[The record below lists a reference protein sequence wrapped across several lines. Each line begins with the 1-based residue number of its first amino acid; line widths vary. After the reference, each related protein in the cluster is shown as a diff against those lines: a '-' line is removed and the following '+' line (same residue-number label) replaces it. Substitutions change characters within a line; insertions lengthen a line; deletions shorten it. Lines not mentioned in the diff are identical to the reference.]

1 VISAASIQ
9 EVMSRTDIIDVV
21 GQFVRLKKR
30 GANFIANCPFHNE
43 KTPSFYVSASKGIY
57 KCFGCGK
64 AGNAVGFIQEHEKLS
79 YPDAI
84 RWLADFYKIKLEE
97 TERSPE
103 QMQQQQAEE
112 SLRILNEYASQYFAD
127 NLIKTEEGEAVGLSY
142 FKQRGFR
149 KDSIEK
155 FRLGYC
161 SENGDTFYH
170 AAIAKGYR
178 AELLERAGLVKNRQ
192 GIYHDVYKGRVIFPI
207 QSMTGRILGFGARL
221 LKSNDRAPKYI
232 NTPENEIYLKSKILY
247 GLYQSRQSISKKDE
261 CYLVEGYTDVISLH
275 QGGVENVVAS
285 SGTSLTE
292 DQLRLIA
299 QLTKNLTILYDGD
312 AAGKKAALRGLDMA
326 LGQSFNVKLVLL
338 PEGEDPDSFMQKSGS
353 ARFTE
358 FIDSHKRDVIGFR
371 LEVGIEEAG
380 NDPVKRSKLV
390 NEIAESISKINKAE
404 DFSLQG
410 HYIREASRILQVDEA
425 GMVNLVNKNI
435 RERIDLERKQQQRE
449 EVKTEAAPILPELA
463 DTAGLEDINN
473 EGQDWQLIR
482 VLMQY
487 GEKEYEGYKD
497 VADMIQQHTDLELVE
512 NELAKRIL
520 EMYFIYRETYSV
532 APSLQY
538 FVNNADVQVQ
548 QKMIGIMQERNEIS
562 PKWSINYGI
571 ETLNGEMNYVNDV
584 DSSMGY
590 FELKK
595 IKVVQKELA
604 KRLKEEKEPAK
615 VDYLMKKYLE
625 LKASE
630 NEILRKVNTLIVPVG
645 RRK

>member
-1 VISAASIQ
+1 
-9 EVMSRTDIIDVV
+9 MTRTDIIDVV

-43 KTPSFYVSASKGIY
+43 KTPSFYVSPSKGIY

-64 AGNAVGFIQEHEKLS
+64 AGNAVGFVQEHEKLT

-103 QMQQQQAEE
+103 MQQQLQAEE
-112 SLRILNEYASQYFAD
+112 SLRILNEYAANFFYD
-127 NLIKTEEGEAVGLSY
+127 TLLKTEEGEVVGLSY
-142 FKQRGFR
+142 YKQRGFR
-149 KDSIEK
+149 KDIIDK

-161 SENGDTFYH
+161 PENGDAFYR
-170 AAIAKGYR
+170 AAKAKGYGE
-178 AELLERAGLVKNRQ
+178 ELLERAGLIKNRQ
-192 GIYHDVYKGRVIFPI
+192 DIYHDIYRGRVIFPI

-221 LKSNDRAPKYI
+221 LKNNDRAPKYI
-232 NTPENEIYLKSKILY
+232 NTPENEIYIKSKILY
-247 GLYQSRQSISKKDE
+247 GLYQSRQTISKKDE
-261 CYLVEGYTDVISLH
+261 CFLVEGYTDVISLH
-275 QGGVENVVAS
+275 QGGVENVVSS

-326 LGQSFNVKLVLL
+326 LSQSFNVKLVLL
-338 PEGEDPDSFMQKSGS
+338 PDGEDPDSFIQKSGS
-353 ARFTE
+353 SRFLE
-358 FIDSHKRDVIGFR
+358 YIDGHKRDVIGFR
-371 LEVGIEEAG
+371 LEVGMQDAG
-380 NDPVKRSKLV
+380 TDPVKRSKLV

-410 HYIREASRILQVDEA
+410 HYIREASRVLEVDEA
-425 GMVNLVNKNI
+425 GLVNLVNKNI
-435 RERIDLERKQQQRE
+435 RERLDQERKYHKRD
-449 EVKTEAAPILPELA
+449 EVLPEPANEENVAVQEQLQ
-463 DTAGLEDINN
+463 EEQHN

-482 VLMQY
+482 VLMTY
-487 GEKEYEGYKD
+487 GEKPLEGYRD

-512 NELAKRIL
+512 HGLAKQIL
-520 EMYFIYRETYSV
+520 EMYFEYREKYSKL
-532 APSLQY
+532 PQLQY
-538 FVNNADVQVQ
+538 FTNNPDVAVQ
-548 QKMIGIMQERNEIS
+548 QQMISIMQEKNEIS

-571 ETLNGEMNYVNDV
+571 ETMHGDQNYINDV
-584 DSSMGY
+584 ESSMGY

-595 IKVVQKELA
+595 IKVMQKELA
-604 KRLKEEKEPAK
+604 KRLKDEKEPAR

-630 NEILRKVNTLIVPVG
+630 NEILEKVSTVIVPTG
-645 RRK
+645 TRK